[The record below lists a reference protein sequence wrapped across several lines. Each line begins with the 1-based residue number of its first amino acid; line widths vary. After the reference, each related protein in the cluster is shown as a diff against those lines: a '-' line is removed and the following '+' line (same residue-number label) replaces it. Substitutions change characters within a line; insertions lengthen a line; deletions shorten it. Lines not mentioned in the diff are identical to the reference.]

1 MGKLDFAL
9 WDSFPV
15 YEMARARPAEI
26 YEEHIR
32 EAQLAE
38 ELGYQSYYIIEHQNS
53 HVGQIT
59 SPTVYQS
66 YYIIEHQNSHVG
78 QITSPTVY
86 LTAVAQRTST
96 LRVGVMIYQLPF
108 YNPVRLAQE
117 AAMLDQLSEGRLEFG
132 TGIGVHEHEFMRWN
146 LPFHERQRMSSE
158 ALDIIVKAWTEETVT
173 YEGNY
178 WTFDE
183 ALPVP
188 KPYQQ
193 PHPPI
198 WVGGHSPASMEYAAR
213 NNYHISQNLDVDTV
227 VAEKFDLYRK
237 IWRECQHPGPMPLTF
252 LVRAVHVAET
262 DEIARAEAEEHLL
275 TSRGLAREGLVNTRI
290 GFRGNSDSP
299 TSRELARVFEGMGSS
314 YDFWID
320 NGLALVGS
328 PDTVIQ
334 KLKEQREL
342 IGYDIFCANH
352 RFGPLPAEK
361 SLKSMRLFGEEVIPA
376 FAE

>member
-38 ELGYQSYYIIEHQNS
+38 ELG
-53 HVGQIT
+53 
-59 SPTVYQS
+59 YQS

>member
-15 YEMARARPAEI
+15 YEMAKGSPAEV
-26 YEEHIR
+26 YEAHIK
-32 EAQLAE
+32 ETQLAE

-59 SPTVYQS
+59 SPS
-66 YYIIEHQNSHVG
+66 
-78 QITSPTVY
+78 VY
-86 LTAVAQRTST
+86 LTAVAQRTEKIR
-96 LRVGVMIYQLPF
+96 LGVMIYQLPF
-108 YNPVRLAQE
+108 YHPIRLAQE
-117 AAMLDQLSEGRLEFG
+117 SAMLDHLSRGRLEFG
-132 TGIGVHEHEFMRWN
+132 TGIGVHEHEFMRWG
-146 LPFHERQRMSSE
+146 LPFQERQRMSSE
-158 ALDIIVKAWTEETVT
+158 ALEIIVKAWTEETVT

-252 LVRAVHVAET
+252 LMRAVHVAET

-328 PDTVIQ
+328 PDTVIR

-352 RFGPLPAEK
+352 RFGPLPAEQ
-361 SLKSMRLFGEEVIPA
+361 SLKSMKLFGEEVIPA